1 MLSKFYAF
9 VDGVRADLEGLKSRI
24 ESNKKE
30 LAEAEKAYKKALSDG
45 MDAEADDIYSEIEG
59 LKERIKR
66 DSYRL
71 QVKESM
77 QGDNVREKAL
87 EAMDSFAD
95 LQKEAQARLDKLDQ
109 KISGLLDEV
118 DAVMTK
124 ADIVKADYEG
134 EKYTYERLIEKYN
147 LDHRELAK
155 KGIRAGNGLIYNKVE
170 AFRTNQ
176 GRLPMQAN
184 PKSKATSREERLN
197 ELPKGASIA
206 DIAKASRLIGE

>member
-9 VDGVRADLEGLKSRI
+9 VDGAKADLERLRSGI
-24 ESNKKE
+24 ELNKKE
-30 LAEAEKAYKKALSDG
+30 LAEAEKSYKKALSDG
-45 MDAEADDIYSEIEG
+45 MDAEADDIYSDIEG

-87 EAMDSFAD
+87 EAMESFAD
-95 LQKEAQARLDKLDQ
+95 LQKEAQAGLDKLDQ
-109 KISGLLDEV
+109 KMSGLLDEV
-118 DAVMTK
+118 DAVMAE
-124 ADIVKADYEG
+124 ADILKASFEG

>member
-1 MLSKFYAF
+1 MLNKFYAF
-9 VDGVRADLEGLKSRI
+9 VDGVRADLEELRSGI

-30 LAEAEKAYKKALSDG
+30 LAEAEKNYKKALSDG

-87 EAMDSFAD
+87 EAMDSFDD
-95 LQKEAQARLDKLDQ
+95 LQEEAQAGLDELDQ
-109 KISGLLDEV
+109 RMNGLLDEV
-118 DAVMTK
+118 DALM
-124 ADIVKADYEG
+124 AEANILRAGFEG
-134 EKYTYERLIEKYN
+134 KKRTYERLVEKYH

-155 KGIRAGNGLIYNKVE
+155 KGIRAGNGLIYNEVE
-170 AFRTNQ
+170 AFRTNK
-176 GRLPMQAN
+176 GRLPMQTN
-184 PKSKATSREERLN
+184 PKSKVKSREERLN

-206 DIAKASRLIGE
+206 DIAKASRVIGE

>member
-9 VDGVRADLEGLKSRI
+9 VDGVRADLEGLRSRI

-30 LAEAEKAYKKALSDG
+30 LAEAEKAYKKALSNG

-87 EAMDSFAD
+87 EAMDSFVD
-95 LQKEAQARLDKLDQ
+95 LQKEAQARLDELDQ

-118 DAVMTK
+118 DAVMTEANVLK
-124 ADIVKADYEG
+124 AGFEG
-134 EKYTYERLIEKYN
+134 KKHTYERLIEKYN
-147 LDHRELAK
+147 LDNRKLAK
-155 KGIRAGNGLIYNKVE
+155 KGIQAGNGLIYNKVE
-170 AFRTNQ
+170 AFRVNQ
-176 GRLPMQAN
+176 GRLPMQEN
-184 PKSKATSREERLN
+184 PKSKATTRKERLN